1 MGIDVSHSLLIG
13 CSYGELEDFF
23 EKVIEQGATEKHE
36 ACEDSCEVIE
46 CYFEYASPYYDSDPQ
61 QWFIGFEIPNY
72 QEISEEWWESVNEAV
87 QEFEALTGVKPRIR
101 GGAHVW

>member
-1 MGIDVSHSLLIG
+1 MGIDVDHSLLVG

-23 EKVIEQGATEKHE
+23 EKVIENGATEKHE
-36 ACEDSCEVIE
+36 ACEDPGEVIE

-61 QWFIGFEIPNY
+61 QWFIGFKVPNY
-72 QEISEEWWESVNEAV
+72 KTPDEEWFSLVKGTCDA
-87 QEFEALTGVKPRIR
+87 FEALTGVKPRIR

>member
-23 EKVIEQGATEKHE
+23 EKVIEAGATEEHE
-36 ACEDSCEVIE
+36 ACEDPCEVIE

-61 QWFIGFEIPNY
+61 QWFIGFRIPNY
-72 QEISEEWWESVNEAV
+72 QELNEDWWEIVKETAY
-87 QEFEALTGVKPRIR
+87 QLELLTGVKPRIR